1 MLWVDRVVAGYHPGI
16 DILEDL
22 TLRAEAGRI
31 TAVIGPNGA
40 GKSTLLRV
48 VFGLLPPRAGRVLFM
63 EREIQGVPA
72 GARKRMGIGYVPQGP
87 STFPQMTV
95 EENLLVGGWTIRH
108 DRGQLRERLEHVYA
122 LFPVLA
128 GVRRVR
134 ATVLSGGQL
143 RMLSIAKELVAM
155 PALLLVD
162 EPTAGLAPRVAGEV
176 YDLLVRSE
184 RFAGAH
190 RPDLVLRTGDMPTS
204 KPLRAWLEGC
214 RQVIA
219 DTHLDWRDPT
229 RAANAIWAVSL
240 AVSSKMARRIKSSG
254 SPEFDGNPSSP
265 VTAFVF

>member
-176 YDLLVRSE
+176 YDLLVRSRALGITVLLVDQNIAEAVTVADDVYLIVMGRVE
-184 RFAGAH
+184 RQGPREVFA
-190 RPDLVLRTGDMPTS
+190 RD
-204 KPLRAWLEGC
+204 LRAIVQETLVGT
-214 RQVIA
+214 VPPA
-219 DTHLDWRDPT
+219 P
-229 RAANAIWAVSL
+229 
-240 AVSSKMARRIKSSG
+240 
-254 SPEFDGNPSSP
+254 
-265 VTAFVF
+265 

>member
-16 DILEDL
+16 DILSDL
-22 TLRAEAGRI
+22 TLRAKAGRI

-63 EREIQGVPA
+63 EREIQGAPA

-108 DRGQLRERLEHVYA
+108 DRGKLRDRLEHVYA
-122 LFPVLA
+122 LFPALT

-143 RMLSIAKELVAM
+143 RMLSIAKELIAM
-155 PALLLVD
+155 PSLLLVD

-176 YDLLVRSE
+176 YDLLVRSRALGITVLLVDQNIAEAVAVADDVYLIVMGRVE
-184 RFAGAH
+184 RQGPREAFA
-190 RPDLVLRTGDMPTS
+190 RD
-204 KPLRAWLEGC
+204 LRAIVQETLVGT
-214 RQVIA
+214 VPPA
-219 DTHLDWRDPT
+219 P
-229 RAANAIWAVSL
+229 
-240 AVSSKMARRIKSSG
+240 
-254 SPEFDGNPSSP
+254 
-265 VTAFVF
+265 